1 MYTVVKNKQTNKRGK
16 MKKNLSIFGLL
27 AAILLTFNISSA
39 SADPT
44 YAVLDANG
52 NVTNIIVCGSACAS
66 GEFGGN
72 KVVLQVAADP
82 VTGANRGGIWQGPGT
97 TTYNENSGA
106 FTVTHQPTETSVSKT
121 DVVENT
127 SLVDAYD
134 VQESTTSLIVNEDG
148 TETTTVV
155 TRNWTIE
162 EENKTKTTSSAI
174 VNGQSS
180 SYSFTYNDTIGSN
193 LFTQNGFVKN
203 WSDNSSAVISVNKD
217 ETQTISKISNG
228 TKSVVS
234 TDTQNEIESIS
245 FDERKTS
252 QEIQDSV
259 TNSNLLLL
267 NSKIQTLISLL
278 GSWVK

>member
-1 MYTVVKNKQTNKRGK
+1 
-16 MKKNLSIFGLL
+16 MKKNLSVFGLL
-27 AAILLTFNISSA
+27 AGIILTFNISSA

-44 YAVLDANG
+44 YAVLDSNG

-97 TTYNENSGA
+97 TSYNENNGV
-106 FTVTHQPTETSVSKT
+106 FTVTHQPIETPMSKT

-127 SLVDAYD
+127 SLVDRYD
-134 VQESTTSLIVNEDG
+134 VEENVISSIINQDG
-148 TETTTVV
+148 TETRTTI

-162 EENKTKTTSSAI
+162 EENKTKTISSAI
-174 VNGQSS
+174 INAQSS

-193 LFTQNGFVKN
+193 LFNEHNFRN
-203 WSDNSSAVISVNKD
+203 WSYNSNAVISVNKD

-228 TKSVVS
+228 IKSVVS

>member
-1 MYTVVKNKQTNKRGK
+1 
-16 MKKNLSIFGLL
+16 MKKVLFSLIASSLLLFNLS
-27 AAILLTFNISSA
+27 SA
-39 SADPT
+39 QADPT

-52 NVTNIIVCGSACAS
+52 NVTNVIVCGSACAS

-72 KVVLQVAADP
+72 KVVLQVASDP
-82 VTGANRGGIWQGPGT
+82 VTNENRGSFWNGPGT
-97 TTYNENSGA
+97 TTYNENTGA
-106 FTVTHQPTETSVSKT
+106 FTVTHQPTQTTVNKI

-127 SLVDAYD
+127 FLVDKYD
-134 VQESTTSLIVNEDG
+134 VQESTTSLTVNEDG
-148 TETTTVV
+148 TETTTVI

-193 LFTQNGFVKN
+193 LFTKNGFIKN

-234 TDTQNEIESIS
+234 TDTQNEVESIS
-245 FDERKTS
+245 FNERKTS

-267 NSKIQTLISLL
+267 NSKIQTLIFLL

>member
-1 MYTVVKNKQTNKRGK
+1 

-97 TTYNENSGA
+97 TTYNENTGA

-134 VQESTTSLIVNEDG
+134 VQESTTSLTVNEDG
-148 TETTTVV
+148 TETTRVV

-193 LFTQNGFVKN
+193 LFNENNFRN
-203 WSDNSSAVISVNKD
+203 WSDNSSVVISVNKD

-234 TDTQNEIESIS
+234 TDTQNETESIS

-252 QEIQDSV
+252 QEIQNSV
-259 TNSNLLLL
+259 TNSNLSLL

>member
-1 MYTVVKNKQTNKRGK
+1 
-16 MKKNLSIFGLL
+16 MKKVLFSLIASSLLLFNLS
-27 AAILLTFNISSA
+27 SA
-39 SADPT
+39 QADPT
-44 YAVLDANG
+44 YAVLDSNG

-82 VTGANRGGIWQGPGT
+82 TTGANRGGIWQGPGT

-106 FTVTHQPTETSVSKT
+106 FTVTHQPTQTIVNKT

-127 SLVDAYD
+127 SIVDTYD
-134 VQESTTSLIVNEDG
+134 VQESTNSLTVDENG
-148 TETTTVV
+148 KETTTVI

-174 VNGQSS
+174 INGSLSS
-180 SYSFTYNDTIGSN
+180 FSFTYNDTIGSN
-193 LFTQNGFVKN
+193 LFTQNGFVRN
-203 WSDNSSAVISVNKD
+203 WSDNSSAVISVNKE
-217 ETQTISKISNG
+217 ETQTILKISNG

-234 TDTQNEIESIS
+234 IDTQNEIESIS
-245 FDERKTS
+245 FDNRETF
-252 QEIQDSV
+252 QEIQNSV

-267 NSKIQTLISLL
+267 NSKIQTLVSLL